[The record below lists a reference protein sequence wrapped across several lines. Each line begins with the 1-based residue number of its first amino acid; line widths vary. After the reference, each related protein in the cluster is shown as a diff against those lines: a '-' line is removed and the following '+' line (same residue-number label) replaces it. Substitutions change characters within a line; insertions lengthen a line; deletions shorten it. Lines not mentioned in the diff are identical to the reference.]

1 MARHVRPDQMRSLAA
16 QARDVSGAHPALDE
30 LIRIVNVTRVW
41 QHWQKP
47 VLVVVA
53 RDVPEYYAY
62 LREVFGDVPWAH
74 VVIDRRQRPPEE
86 GRQPWTIVPAHPVEM
101 ETVPSMSRM
110 SRRFEMFGAARLLRW
125 TWTTGRRIGQEAAYH
140 TLPLGRG

>member
-1 MARHVRPDQMRSLAA
+1 MRSLAA
-16 QARDVSGAHPALDE
+16 QARDVSGAHTALDE

-41 QHWQKP
+41 QRWQKP

-74 VVIDRRQRPPEE
+74 VVIDRRQRPRDDV
-86 GRQPWTIVPAHPVEM
+86 GRPWTIVHADPVEM
-101 ETVPSMSRM
+101 EAVLSMSP
-110 SRRFEMFGAARLLRW
+110 RFEMFGVVRLLRW
-125 TWTTGRRIGQEAAYH
+125 VWNTGWKIGEYAAYQ